1 MTDYE
6 RVRNAMRI
14 VFSHK
19 VGDVECMASEVWDL
33 LAETAVKTMYLIDA
47 ENERKNAL

>member
-1 MTDYE
+1 MSDFD
-6 RVRNAMRI
+6 RALSAMKM
-14 VFSHK
+14 VVKHK
-19 VGDVECMASEVWDL
+19 MPNLGINDEDIEL